1 MSEEDELLAAEL
13 VFGLLANDE
22 RHDANA
28 RLADDPD
35 FAAACARWQAHAVA
49 LAGVRDETPRPS
61 LWTAIERRL
70 PANDAAPANGSARPW
85 QFATFAASAAA
96 IVLAVVAVGRSA
108 PVVQPAP
115 IVQAA
120 ATAPLVAVLTGQ
132 GTGAVVAVSYDAVT
146 QRLTLA
152 PAALDPAKH
161 AAELWVIPAGG
172 KPRSLGVMPADG
184 ASWRGAPVS
193 AAHDIAP
200 GATLAI
206 TLEPA
211 GGSPTGQPTGP
222 IIVSGVVKST

>member
-1 MSEEDELLAAEL
+1 MTDDDDLLAAEL
-13 VFGLLANDE
+13 AFGLLSGDE
-22 RHDANA
+22 RRAANA

-35 FAAACARWQAHAVA
+35 FAAACARWQAHA
-49 LAGVRDETPRPS
+49 LAMSGARDETPRPS
-61 LWTAIERRL
+61 LWPAIVARL
-70 PANDAAPANGSARPW
+70 PANDTRPVTAGVRPW

-96 IVLAVVAVGRSA
+96 LLLGVLALNR
-108 PVVQPAP
+108 PAP
-115 IVQAA
+115 LAPPPPVVQAA
-120 ATAPLVAVLTGQ
+120 ATAPLVAVLTGT
-132 GTGAVVAVSYDAVT
+132 GTGAVVAVSYDAAT

-172 KPRSLGVMPADG
+172 TPRSLGVMPADG

-206 TLEPA
+206 TLERA
-211 GGSPTGQPTGP
+211 GGSPSGKPTGP
-222 IIVSGVVKST
+222 IIVSGIVKST